1 MLERLESMI
10 SNAIHGAT
18 RAFTGIASFL
28 GEITSG
34 REEAG
39 VLPKT
44 DERNEPFSDHQE
56 SRGSGVPFFSY
67 MPSEEDRGFVS
78 AIRNAE
84 AKLAAEDRGGR
95 SMEAG
100 ITKALNERSRGPRSI
115 GSRGSRD
122 MGMH

>member
-1 MLERLESMI
+1 MLGRLESMI

-18 RAFTGIASFL
+18 RVFTGIASIL

-34 REEAG
+34 REDAG
-39 VLPKT
+39 VLPIA
-44 DERNEPFSDHQE
+44 DERDDTSSGQE
-56 SRGSGVPFFSY
+56 RAESGVPFFSY
-67 MPSEEDRGFVS
+67 TPSEEDKGFVS

-84 AKLAAEDRGGR
+84 AKLAAEDRGGP
-95 SMEAG
+95 SMDFRIA
-100 ITKALNERSRGPRSI
+100 KAMNERSRGPRTI